1 MKLSI
6 KESGEGVLALSG
18 ELTIERAEEL
28 RLKLLKSIK
37 KVGTLVLNLKKVT
50 KVDLSCI
57 QLLCSTNRTFYEENK
72 QISIQDNGGSDVF
85 NTVMR
90 DAGFSGIQCIS
101 EKYCNN
107 CIWEEGTN
115 R

>member
-28 RLKLLKSIK
+28 KLKLLKSIK
-37 KVGTLVLNLKKVT
+37 KVDTLVLNLKKVT
-50 KVDLSCI
+50 QVDLSCI
-57 QLLCSTNRTFYEENK
+57 QLLCSANRTFHEENK
-72 QISIQDNGGSDVF
+72 QISIKDNGGSDVF
-85 NTVMR
+85 NTVMG
-90 DAGFSGIQCIS
+90 DTGLSGLQCMS

-107 CIWEEGTN
+107 CMWEEGTN